1 MKIKEYIMMYYPIK
15 DKIRDRMENREKY
28 VANADDLPYDF
39 IGIDSYGKLAKHV
52 WLNVE
57 ENRYISVMELLC
69 LDKGVVDAS
78 KDEEL
83 QTVWENY
90 MQEVEIEDIN
100 TANILELVERYKA
113 ERKLMQEKLNALPVR

>member
-15 DKIRDRMENREKY
+15 DKIKDRMENREKY

-39 IGIDSYGKLAKHV
+39 IGIDTYGKLAKHV
-52 WLNVE
+52 WLNIE

-69 LDKGVVDAS
+69 LDKDVVESS

-83 QTVWENY
+83 QIVWENY
-90 MQEVEIEDIN
+90 MQEVEVEDVDISN
-100 TANILELVERYKA
+100 LFELVEKYKA
-113 ERKLMQEKLNALPVR
+113 ERKLMQEKLDALPIH